1 MANPTA
7 FTDHREAARAILR
20 AVLNGTGTLRPK
32 EGQFLGGLSFDA
44 NTLTTKQ
51 LDWLLGLLE
60 RHGLPTFDWE
70 DAQ

>member
-20 AVLNGTGTLRPK
+20 AVLNGTGTLRHK

-44 NTLTTKQ
+44 NPLTEKQ

-60 RHGLPTFDWE
+60 RHGLPTLEWE
-70 DAQ
+70 GSE